1 MERTPGHGAET
12 SASTGALRDGPVN
25 TMATVSESPRL
36 PARSVVVLL
45 FVVAA
50 CAVLAA
56 GGVTAVVLADDGP
69 RQAVPVAAGRPSPTA
84 RAATTRAPGS
94 PLCLIGS
101 WRTVDE
107 RLMIKFYNDEDPIPF
122 TVSGR
127 LYEFR
132 PDGTGTERM
141 DNVVFT
147 GAFQGNELRMVGNGF
162 SEFTWTATDKVITY
176 GNRTR
181 SEATFSF
188 YDQRGFVETQ
198 PLPGNRPMNEVNDY
212 ACQGTQMAES
222 NAGLGFQSVWARTT
236 AFGVYG

>member
-1 MERTPGHGAET
+1 M
-12 SASTGALRDGPVN
+12 
-25 TMATVSESPRL
+25 
-36 PARSVVVLL
+36 VL
-45 FVVAA
+45 FAVAA

-56 GGVTAVVLADDGP
+56 GGLTAAVLADDRP
-69 RQAVPVAAGRPSPTA
+69 RPAVQATAGRPSPTA
-84 RAATTRAPGS
+84 REATSRAAGP

-107 RLMIKFYNDEDPIPF
+107 RLMIKFYNNEDPIPF

-127 LYEFR
+127 GYEFR

-141 DNVVFT
+141 DDVVFT
-147 GAFQGNELRMVGNGF
+147 GAFGGNQLRLVGKGF

-188 YDQRGFVETQ
+188 YDQRGLVETQ
-198 PLPGNRPMNEVNDY
+198 PLPGNVPMNEVNDY
-212 ACQGTQMAES
+212 ACQGTQLVES
-222 NAGLGFQSVWARTT
+222 NAGRGFQSAWARTT